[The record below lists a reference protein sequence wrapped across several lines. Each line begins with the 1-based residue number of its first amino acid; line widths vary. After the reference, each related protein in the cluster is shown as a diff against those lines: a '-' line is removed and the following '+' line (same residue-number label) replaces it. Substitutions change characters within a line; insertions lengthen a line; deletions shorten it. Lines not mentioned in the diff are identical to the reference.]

1 MIPDDKRRLIAA
13 LACRNTG
20 SRLYGKPLQ
29 RINETD
35 TILDQIIKSIKN
47 QPEIAGIVLGISE
60 GLANLPFIE
69 VAHTHETAY
78 ILGDP
83 EDVLFRLI
91 QCGRAGRATDVFRVT
106 TECPWSAYELLAPMW
121 RHHLRSGND
130 ITVCDGLPEGLHF
143 EIYKLDALEL
153 AHARGSRGDRSE
165 FCSNYPRTH
174 PEEFKTTVFLPQ
186 AGHRRL
192 DLRVTVDNPEDL
204 VIVREIARACA
215 DAMPCVPVDR
225 IIRFLDSRP
234 DLKALVQPFVVEA
247 PLWPMFSDQ
256 RDLSTHA

>member
-1 MIPDDKRRLIAA
+1 MNDKRRLIAA

-29 RINETD
+29 RLTDQD
-35 TILDQIIKSIKN
+35 TILDQIIKSVKR
-47 QPEIAGIVLGISE
+47 QPEIDGIVLGISE
-60 GLANLPFIE
+60 GIANLPFVD
-69 VAHTHETAY
+69 VAHAHKTAY

-121 RHHLRSGND
+121 KHHVLAGND
-130 ITVCDGLPEGLHF
+130 ITVCDRLPEGLHF
-143 EIYKLDALEL
+143 EIYKLDALET
-153 AHARGSRGDRSE
+153 AHDRGNQGDRSE
-165 FCSNYPRTH
+165 FCSNYPRNH
-174 PEEFKTTVFLPQ
+174 PGEFKATVFLPE
-186 AGHRRL
+186 ARHRRQ

-204 VIVREIARACA
+204 VIAREIARACA

-225 IIRFLDSRP
+225 IIRLLDSRP
-234 DLKALVQPFVVEA
+234 DLKALVRPFVVDE

-256 RDLSTHA
+256 REISAHA